1 MSQYHCTQSMWYIFR
16 LKRQVS
22 EIAQPVFISLFI
34 WAMTGIS
41 KIVHLNLV
49 KRRHLNIINCV
60 ICSRMFWIVSNSNE
74 NSYVHNIY
82 GISVT
87 ISTTIF
93 FVFQL
98 HQEMNNM
105 TLAIIIVQAL
115 FGIVAVCSSCDLGQR
130 SSDKW
135 NEISLRIDQFKW
147 YMFPNEL
154 NQILPTIIATAQ
166 QPVEL
171 KCFGSLT
178 LSRQTLKKVR
188 PLNPR
193 MLDLSTSIF

>member
-1 MSQYHCTQSMWYIFR
+1 
-16 LKRQVS
+16 
-22 EIAQPVFISLFI
+22 
-34 WAMTGIS
+34 
-41 KIVHLNLV
+41 
-49 KRRHLNIINCV
+49 
-60 ICSRMFWIVSNSNE
+60 
-74 NSYVHNIY
+74 
-82 GISVT
+82 
-87 ISTTIF
+87 
-93 FVFQL
+93 
-98 HQEMNNM
+98 M
-105 TLAIIIVQAL
+105 TLEIIIGQAL
-115 FGIVAVCSSCDLGQR
+115 FGIAAVFFACDLGQR

-166 QPVEL
+166 QPVEM

-188 PLNPR
+188 PFNPR